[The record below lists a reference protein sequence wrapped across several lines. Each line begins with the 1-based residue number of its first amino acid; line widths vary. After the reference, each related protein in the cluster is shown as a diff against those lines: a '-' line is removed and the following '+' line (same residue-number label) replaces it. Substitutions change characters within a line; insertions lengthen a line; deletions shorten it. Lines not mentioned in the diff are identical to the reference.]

1 LTHFI
6 IATAGHVDHG
16 KSALIKAL
24 TGTDPDRLPEEKARG
39 ITIDLGFAHLDLPS
53 PTSSSSIHLG
63 IVDVPGH
70 EDFVK
75 NMVAGVGA
83 IDLALLIVAADDG
96 WMPQT
101 EEHLQIL
108 EYFGVRRAVVAL
120 TKVDL
125 ALDEAAASAEVRQR
139 LGDSAFADAP
149 IVPTSVVTGQGLD
162 LLKDTLARELSATP
176 PPRDIGKPRLAVD
189 RVFTVA
195 GAGTVVT
202 GTLTGGRLQRGQAVV
217 IHPGGHPARIR
228 RIQSHGRDVEVSG
241 PGTRTALNVT
251 DLNPVAGVHRGDVI
265 TLPEMGDPSDCLDV
279 MLEISARAA
288 RPMKDGVRVRVHY
301 GSGNVPAHVALG
313 SAKQLRA
320 GGREVAQLRLE
331 APVYLYAGDHLTVRD
346 WSEQH
351 TLAGA
356 VVIDPEATRR
366 AFRHRDRQQW
376 LERVATSIDT
386 PSAFVAAYVARD
398 TVVRHARAFV
408 KSRFSRQDIDVAIE
422 QLTRQGTVVVFGDLL
437 IDAAAW
443 KAALARAAQLV
454 DDLHR
459 EHPERQGLSLTD
471 LRNTITNE
479 FPVDPST
486 RAARSGSP
494 RASSRGDSR
503 RSLRASPV
511 DQVFDPLIAALCEQG
526 FVRSGSSIQRLSHRA
541 QLPDPLRAAGET
553 LRRTLAAQP
562 LEPPSRKELAP
573 DAASQRALKFLIE
586 SGEVVEIS
594 SELVLSAAAVTQA
607 TAQVKAFV
615 SQHGPATVSDLRQAL
630 GSSRRIV
637 VPLLEYFDRT
647 FVTVRRGD
655 KRALR

>member
-1 LTHFI
+1 MSDARHYI
-6 IATAGHVDHG
+6 VATAGHVDHG

-53 PTSSSSIHLG
+53 STLSSSIHVG

-108 EYFGVRRAVVAL
+108 QYFGVRRAVVVL

-125 ALDEAAASAEVRQR
+125 APDEAAASAAVRQR
-139 LGDSAFADAP
+139 LEASVFADAP

-162 LLKDTLARELSATP
+162 LLKDTLARELAAAP

-217 IHPGGHPARIR
+217 IQPSGHPARIR

-251 DLNPVAGVHRGDVI
+251 DVNPVAGVHRGDVI
-265 TLPEMGDPSDCLDV
+265 TLPEMGSASDCLDV

-288 RPMKDGVRVRVHY
+288 RPIKNGVRVRVHY
-301 GSGNVPAHVALG
+301 GSGDVPAHVALSSG
-313 SAKQLRA
+313 KQLPA

-331 APVYLYAGDHLTVRD
+331 APVYLYAGDHLTIRD
-346 WSEQH
+346 WSEQQ

-356 VVIDPEATRR
+356 VVIDPDATRR
-366 AFRHRDRQQW
+366 AFRRPDRQQW
-376 LERVATSIDT
+376 LEHVAASLDT
-386 PSAFVAAYVARD
+386 PPAFVAAYVARD
-398 TVVRHARAFV
+398 TVVRHTRAFV
-408 KSRFSRQDIDVAIE
+408 KSRFTRQDIDAAIE
-422 QLTRQGTVVVFGDLL
+422 QLTRKGIMVAFGELL
-437 IDAAAW
+437 VDAATW
-443 KAALARAAQLV
+443 TAALGRAAQLV

-459 EHPERQGLSLTD
+459 EHPERQGLSLTE

-479 FPVDPST
+479 F
-486 RAARSGSP
+486 A
-494 RASSRGDSR
+494 
-503 RSLRASPV
+503 V
-511 DQVFDPLIAALCEQG
+511 DQVFDSLIAAMCEQG
-526 FVRSGSSIQRLSHRA
+526 FARSGSSIQRPSHKA

-553 LRRTLAAQP
+553 LRRALAAQP
-562 LEPPSRKELAP
+562 LEPRPRKELTP

-586 SGEVVEIS
+586 SGEVLEIT
-594 SELVLSAAAVTQA
+594 SELVLSTAAVAQA

-615 SQHGPATVSDLRQAL
+615 TQHGPATVSELRQVL

>member
-1 LTHFI
+1 MSDSTHYI
-6 IATAGHVDHG
+6 VATAGHVDHG

-39 ITIDLGFAHLDLPS
+39 ITIDLGFAHLDLQPP
-53 PTSSSSIHLG
+53 PTSSSSSIDVG

-108 EYFGVRRAVVAL
+108 QYFGVRRAVVSL
-120 TKVDL
+120 TKADL
-125 ALDEAAASAEVRQR
+125 AADETAAVAAVRER
-139 LGDSAFADAP
+139 LKGSAFAAAP

-162 LLKDTLARELSATP
+162 SLKETLAQQLSAAP
-176 PPRDIGKPRLAVD
+176 PPTDVRKPRLAVD

-217 IHPGGHPARIR
+217 IHPGGHPARVR

-241 PGTRTALNVT
+241 PGTRTALNLT
-251 DLNPVAGVHRGDVI
+251 DLNPVTGVHRGNVI
-265 TLPEMGDPSDCLDV
+265 TLPETGSANDCLDV
-279 MLEISARAA
+279 MLEISPRAA
-288 RPMKDGVRVRVHY
+288 RAVQDGVRVRVHY

-313 SAKQLRA
+313 SGTQLPA
-320 GGREVAQLRLE
+320 GGRVVAQLRLE
-331 APVYLYAGDHLTVRD
+331 TPVYLHAGDHLTIRD
-346 WSEQH
+346 WSEQQ

-356 VVIDPEATRR
+356 VVLDPDAQRR

-376 LERVATSIDT
+376 LERVAEGLDS
-386 PSAFVAAYVARD
+386 PAKFVATYVARD
-398 TVVRHARAFV
+398 RVLRRSTAFL
-408 KSRFSRQDIDVAIE
+408 KTPFGTDRIDAAIE
-422 QLTRQGTVVVFGDLL
+422 QLAREGRIVAAGGMLVN
-437 IDAAAW
+437 AAAW
-443 KAALARAAQLV
+443 AAALGRAAQLV
-454 DDLHR
+454 DNYHQH
-459 EHPERQGLSLTD
+459 HPERQGLPLTD
-471 LRNTITNE
+471 LRNTITDE
-479 FPVDPST
+479 FPMGEVFDSLV
-486 RAARSGSP
+486 AAMCEKDFARSGST
-494 RASSRGDSR
+494 
-503 RSLRASPV
+503 
-511 DQVFDPLIAALCEQG
+511 
-526 FVRSGSSIQRLSHRA
+526 IQRAAHRA
-541 QLPDPLRAAGET
+541 QLPDPLRAAGEA

-562 LEPPSRKELAP
+562 LEPPSRKELAR

-586 SGEVVEIS
+586 SGEVVEITG
-594 SELVLSAAAVTQA
+594 ELVMTTAAVAQA

-615 SQHGPATVSDLRQAL
+615 SRHGPATVSELRQAL
-630 GSSRRIV
+630 GSSRRVV
-637 VPLLEYFDRT
+637 VPLLEYLDRT
-647 FVTVRRGD
+647 FVTVRQGD